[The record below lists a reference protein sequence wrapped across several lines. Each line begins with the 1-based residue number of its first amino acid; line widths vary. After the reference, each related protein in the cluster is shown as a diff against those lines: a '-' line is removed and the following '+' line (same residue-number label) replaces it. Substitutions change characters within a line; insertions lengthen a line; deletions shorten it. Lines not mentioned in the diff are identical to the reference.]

1 MYEIDAVADRISVFR
16 NGRHIETF
24 PAGARSRDAMI
35 GLMIGQPLKEL
46 FPPRVAPP
54 DPSLAP
60 LLSCRALRWEPALD
74 GVDLDVRPGE
84 IVGLGGLDGQGQQH
98 VMHAIFGVL
107 RHLEG
112 AITLDGRPLSSMTP
126 PRAKAPGVNIALV
139 PEDRKTEGLI
149 LDMSIEDNLQLAALS
164 RKPFGLTHASDATD
178 GAIARLIE
186 RLALTFG
193 RLDDPVKTL
202 SGGNQQKVVL
212 AKWLALVAALPPAH
226 GPDAR
231 HRRPHQ
237 GADLRPSAGAGGGWP
252 RDRPAVDRLRR
263 ADPCLPPGLCLLSR
277 PGHSRDERSRSHAG
291 RAGRRDAQCPFGDR
305 GAMRAGANLRLSRT
319 AIAAALLAI
328 LFALFISIHP
338 RGLSVYVLT
347 IWANQGTLLA
357 LAAIAQFFVV
367 LVRGI
372 DLSVGPVVALT
383 NVVASYVVSGSPLH
397 VAAGVALAL
406 MVGVACGLANGAAVV
421 VAGVPPIVA
430 TLALGSIYS
439 GLALLLRPIPGGEI
453 SDGLSDAL
461 TYDVHGVPASLIIIA
476 LALILLTA
484 PLRRTR
490 FGMSLYAIGSSREA
504 ALMSGIRVRVVT
516 LSAYGLGGL
525 FAALAGLYVSMVT
538 LTGDPNV
545 GPPYT
550 LNSIAA
556 VVIGGVAL
564 SGGVGSPLGA
574 ALGAFILKTIS
585 GLMFFSG
592 LPPLAQPFFEG
603 AILAIAIAL
612 GAFGMLRVRSRL
624 ERFA

>member
-1 MYEIDAVADRISVFR
+1 
-16 NGRHIETF
+16 
-24 PAGARSRDAMI
+24 
-35 GLMIGQPLKEL
+35 
-46 FPPRVAPP
+46 
-54 DPSLAP
+54 
-60 LLSCRALRWEPALD
+60 
-74 GVDLDVRPGE
+74 
-84 IVGLGGLDGQGQQH
+84 
-98 VMHAIFGVL
+98 
-107 RHLEG
+107 
-112 AITLDGRPLSSMTP
+112 
-126 PRAKAPGVNIALV
+126 
-139 PEDRKTEGLI
+139 
-149 LDMSIEDNLQLAALS
+149 
-164 RKPFGLTHASDATD
+164 
-178 GAIARLIE
+178 
-186 RLALTFG
+186 
-193 RLDDPVKTL
+193 
-202 SGGNQQKVVL
+202 
-212 AKWLALVAALPPAH
+212 
-226 GPDAR
+226 
-231 HRRPHQ
+231 
-237 GADLRPSAGAGGGWP
+237 
-252 RDRPAVDRLRR
+252 
-263 ADPCLPPGLCLLSR
+263 
-277 PGHSRDERSRSHAG
+277 
-291 RAGRRDAQCPFGDR
+291 
-305 GAMRAGANLRLSRT
+305 MRAGANLRLSRT

-612 GAFGMLRVRSRL
+612 GAFGMVRVRSRL

>member
-1 MYEIDAVADRISVFR
+1 M
-16 NGRHIETF
+16 
-24 PAGARSRDAMI
+24 
-35 GLMIGQPLKEL
+35 
-46 FPPRVAPP
+46 
-54 DPSLAP
+54 
-60 LLSCRALRWEPALD
+60 
-74 GVDLDVRPGE
+74 
-84 IVGLGGLDGQGQQH
+84 
-98 VMHAIFGVL
+98 
-107 RHLEG
+107 
-112 AITLDGRPLSSMTP
+112 
-126 PRAKAPGVNIALV
+126 
-139 PEDRKTEGLI
+139 
-149 LDMSIEDNLQLAALS
+149 
-164 RKPFGLTHASDATD
+164 
-178 GAIARLIE
+178 
-186 RLALTFG
+186 
-193 RLDDPVKTL
+193 
-202 SGGNQQKVVL
+202 KV
-212 AKWLALVAALPPAH
+212 
-226 GPDAR
+226 
-231 HRRPHQ
+231 
-237 GADLRPSAGAGGGWP
+237 
-252 RDRPAVDRLRR
+252 
-263 ADPCLPPGLCLLSR
+263 
-277 PGHSRDERSRSHAG
+277 
-291 RAGRRDAQCPFGDR
+291 
-305 GAMRAGANLRLSRT
+305 GANLRLSRT
-319 AIAAALLAI
+319 AIAAVLLAI
-328 LFALFISIHP
+328 LFTLFISIHP

-453 SDGLSDAL
+453 SDGLSDTL

-476 LALILLTA
+476 VALILLTA

-525 FAALAGLYVSMVT
+525 FAALAGLYVSMIT